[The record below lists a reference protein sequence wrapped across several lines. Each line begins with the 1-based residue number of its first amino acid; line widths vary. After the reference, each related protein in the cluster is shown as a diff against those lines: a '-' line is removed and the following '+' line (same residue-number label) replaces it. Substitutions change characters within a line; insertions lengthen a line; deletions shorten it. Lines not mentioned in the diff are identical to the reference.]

1 VSPRSLLVQLQL
13 DTETL
18 VTFLEKYFLKF
29 NLSKVFFN
37 VSLIGEVKAKSKEVK
52 KNQTTLKSIN
62 KKL

>member
-52 KNQTTLKSIN
+52 KNQTLKSIN